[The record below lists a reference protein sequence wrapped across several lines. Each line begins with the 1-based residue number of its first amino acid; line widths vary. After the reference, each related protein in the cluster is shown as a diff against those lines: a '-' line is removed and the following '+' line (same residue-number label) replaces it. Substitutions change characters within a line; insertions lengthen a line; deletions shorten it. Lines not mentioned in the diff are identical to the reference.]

1 MLLCGYV
8 PFHIVCTFIWPQTNC
23 NNSYLI
29 EGSYKN
35 PRRQRRGQ
43 HKPLKAECIFNG
55 YKSRDNLGSYIQF
68 VYLKTTVL
76 LKGHTGFPLYGYL
89 RLASYDLRI
98 ACGFPDLRLA
108 TCDLRLA
115 TCDLRLATCWWYK
128 WLTGQTRLL
137 YWSRDTSTQLTS
149 KSIKQKNTHST
160 CSVDPIITGFWKKN
174 MCVYIK

>member
-68 VYLKTTVL
+68 VCLKTTVL

-98 ACGFPDLRLA
+98 ACGFTDLRLA

-115 TCDLRLATCWWYK
+115 TCDLRLATYD
-128 WLTGQTRLL
+128 LL
-137 YWSRDTSTQLTS
+137 MIQMVDRP
-149 KSIKQKNTHST
+149 NTTPILVKRYQHST
-160 CSVDPIITGFWKKN
+160 NVKEHKAKKHTLN
-174 MCVYIK
+174 M